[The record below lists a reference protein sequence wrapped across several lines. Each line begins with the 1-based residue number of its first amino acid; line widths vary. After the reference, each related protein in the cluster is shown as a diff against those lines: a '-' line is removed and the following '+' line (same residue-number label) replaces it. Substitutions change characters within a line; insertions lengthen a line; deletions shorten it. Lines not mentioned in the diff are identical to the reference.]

1 MSAAS
6 AVAASASEPTSPLPE
21 RSGRFQPP
29 STPAPT
35 GRLAAVQEMARWL
48 RLLFETEREFVRTA
62 TTLIYRVGEPELK
75 YLLCQHVWEAA
86 NHARFLR
93 ERGRE
98 LSGFGTTDEV
108 RPSLRQLFNEAVMP
122 ADGTVA
128 LAGFYRV
135 IKPALHD
142 AYRRYLT
149 ATHHLA
155 DWPSRKLV
163 EEFLVDEARH
173 AAEIAPYLPEAASAS
188 EPTSASPVAAS
199 VSEWSAHATSVAS
212 PVAASASEPTSASS
226 VAASASEWSAHAT
239 SVASPVAA
247 SASEPTSASP
257 VAASA
262 SEWSAHLTTL
272 LISQGGLHSLSPS
285 PLLPLSPSSAPPLLS
300 ATRCYTHQPTPNRGS
315 FPTCSS
321 VFSHNPKETPIVRA
335 WLIDPTTDARVIRIM
350 VYVWLMMELDAVD
363 YLATVFYDTPHAPFD
378 LHHDLAR
385 HLWDES
391 RHSQFGYRQLPRLGV
406 DLLTLE
412 HSLDLYTILVQM
424 TPPERYAMMTME
436 FEANSF
442 STKAHVMDRVRELN
456 DFEADTL
463 LAFDRNDEQNHVRS
477 GHRWLPVMMALF
489 GETRSPEE
497 FVTATR
503 ARFAEL
509 AKTYG
514 GITPHS
520 LPPSQ
525 RLTGEKILR
534 LIK

>member
-188 EPTSASPVAAS
+188 EPTSASS
-199 VSEWSAHATSVAS
+199 
-212 PVAASASEPTSASS
+212 
-226 VAASASEWSAHAT
+226 
-239 SVASPVAA
+239 
-247 SASEPTSASP
+247 

-285 PLLPLSPSSAPPLLS
+285 PPLPLSPSPLHPLSPSSAPPLLS

-321 VFSHNPKETPIVRA
+321 VFSHDPAETPIVRA

>member
-199 VSEWSAHATSVAS
+199 
-212 PVAASASEPTSASS
+212 
-226 VAASASEWSAHAT
+226 
-239 SVASPVAA
+239 
-247 SASEPTSASP
+247 
-257 VAASA
+257 A

-321 VFSHNPKETPIVRA
+321 VFSHDPAETPIVRA

>member
-6 AVAASASEPTSPLPE
+6 AVAASASEPTAPLPE
-21 RSGRFQPP
+21 RGGRFQPP
-29 STPAPT
+29 SNPAPT

-122 ADGTVA
+122 ADATVA
-128 LAGFYRV
+128 LVGFYRV

-163 EEFLVDEARH
+163 EEFLADEARH
-173 AAEIAPYLPEAASAS
+173 AAEIAPYL
-188 EPTSASPVAAS
+188 
-199 VSEWSAHATSVAS
+199 
-212 PVAASASEPTSASS
+212 
-226 VAASASEWSAHAT
+226 
-239 SVASPVAA
+239 PVAA

-262 SEWSAHLTTL
+262 SEWSAYLTTL
-272 LISQGGLHSLSPS
+272 LDSHGGLHSPTPPLSLSPS
-285 PLLPLSPSSAPPLLS
+285 PPLSLSPSSAPPLLS
-300 ATRCYTHQPTPNRGS
+300 VTRGYTHPPTPNRGR

-321 VFSHNPKETPIVRA
+321 VFSHDPAETPIVRA
-335 WLIDPTTDARVIRIM
+335 WLIDPTTDARVIRMM

-442 STKAHVMDRVRELN
+442 PTKAHVMDRVRELN